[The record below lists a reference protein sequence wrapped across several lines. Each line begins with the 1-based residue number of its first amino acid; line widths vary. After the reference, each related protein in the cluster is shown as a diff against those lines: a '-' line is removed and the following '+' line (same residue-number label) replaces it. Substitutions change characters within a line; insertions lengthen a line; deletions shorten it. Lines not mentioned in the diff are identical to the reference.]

1 MGARA
6 CCHVGAALCRNT
18 RLGKPVLHA
27 ASCHLL
33 ARLRSHSTAAE
44 PAEPRPCSPPPPP
57 PTGYVFFLA
66 PNQTPTIDAFIVQK
80 LVGLKQED
88 PYQVGPP
95 GAAAF
100 RALTSLVG
108 AGRAACAWQ
117 PEAKRRAAAG
127 WQRRLDP
134 GSGKLSMVNT
144 PPPILLFA
152 GVPQVN
158 TVFAAVFNAM
168 GLYPL
173 IYASL
178 LIPAARSNR
187 VRRRRRRGRARACG
201 VGQL

>member
-1 MGARA
+1 
-6 CCHVGAALCRNT
+6 
-18 RLGKPVLHA
+18 
-27 ASCHLL
+27 
-33 ARLRSHSTAAE
+33 
-44 PAEPRPCSPPPPP
+44 
-57 PTGYVFFLA
+57 
-66 PNQTPTIDAFIVQK
+66 
-80 LVGLKQED
+80 
-88 PYQVGPP
+88 
-95 GAAAF
+95 
-100 RALTSLVG
+100 
-108 AGRAACAWQ
+108 
-117 PEAKRRAAAG
+117 
-127 WQRRLDP
+127 
-134 GSGKLSMVNT
+134 MVNT